1 MDFLGV
7 NAQLLGGFKYTL
19 LIFFITLIA
28 AIPLGLPIA
37 LGSMS
42 RFKPLRWISRAF
54 VWVIRGTPLM
64 LQIMVVFYVP
74 GLVFG
79 TPFRSRIIAVI
90 IAFIINYAAYF
101 SEIYRG
107 GIESIPAGQYEA
119 GQVLGLTKTQT
130 FFKVVLFQVVKRIMA
145 PMSNEVI
152 TLVKDTSLA
161 NVIAVGEL
169 IMSAQNIVKVYAII
183 WPLFYT
189 AIFYLIFC
197 GVLTLLFNAL
207 EKKLLQRLTMAILE
221 VKDLKKSFGD
231 SDVLKGISFSLEE
244 KNVLAIIG
252 SSGSGK
258 TTLLR
263 CINMLETAD
272 SGSITVDGGVV
283 FDSDRTEKLTAEQKR
298 ENQLKIG
305 LVFQSF
311 NLFPQYTALENVTLA
326 AKIHAKNR
334 PDFKQNR
341 KAILAEIEEN
351 GKALLKKVGLSDK
364 MNNYPCE
371 LSGGQQQRVSIARAM
386 ALKPKI
392 LFFDE
397 PTSALDPELTGE
409 ILKVIKDLA
418 AEKMTMVI
426 VTHEMNFAREAAD
439 RIIFMDNGVIEE
451 EGTPE
456 EVFDNPKSERTRE
469 FIAGYSD

>member
-19 LIFFITLIA
+19 LIFFITLVA

-107 GIESIPAGQYEA
+107 GIESIPVGQYEA

-183 WPLFYT
+183 WSLFYT

-207 EKKLLQRLTMAILE
+207 EKKL
-221 VKDLKKSFGD
+221 
-231 SDVLKGISFSLEE
+231 
-244 KNVLAIIG
+244 
-252 SSGSGK
+252 
-258 TTLLR
+258 
-263 CINMLETAD
+263 
-272 SGSITVDGGVV
+272 
-283 FDSDRTEKLTAEQKR
+283 
-298 ENQLKIG
+298 
-305 LVFQSF
+305 
-311 NLFPQYTALENVTLA
+311 
-326 AKIHAKNR
+326 
-334 PDFKQNR
+334 
-341 KAILAEIEEN
+341 
-351 GKALLKKVGLSDK
+351 
-364 MNNYPCE
+364 NYYR
-371 LSGGQQQRVSIARAM
+371 G
-386 ALKPKI
+386 
-392 LFFDE
+392 
-397 PTSALDPELTGE
+397 
-409 ILKVIKDLA
+409 
-418 AEKMTMVI
+418 
-426 VTHEMNFAREAAD
+426 
-439 RIIFMDNGVIEE
+439 
-451 EGTPE
+451 
-456 EVFDNPKSERTRE
+456 
-469 FIAGYSD
+469 

>member
-19 LIFFITLIA
+19 LIFFITLVA

-107 GIESIPAGQYEA
+107 GIESIPVGQYEA

-169 IMSAQNIVKVYAII
+169 TMSAQNIVKVYAII

-207 EKKLLQRLTMAILE
+207 EKKL
-221 VKDLKKSFGD
+221 
-231 SDVLKGISFSLEE
+231 
-244 KNVLAIIG
+244 
-252 SSGSGK
+252 
-258 TTLLR
+258 
-263 CINMLETAD
+263 
-272 SGSITVDGGVV
+272 
-283 FDSDRTEKLTAEQKR
+283 
-298 ENQLKIG
+298 
-305 LVFQSF
+305 
-311 NLFPQYTALENVTLA
+311 
-326 AKIHAKNR
+326 
-334 PDFKQNR
+334 
-341 KAILAEIEEN
+341 
-351 GKALLKKVGLSDK
+351 
-364 MNNYPCE
+364 NYYR
-371 LSGGQQQRVSIARAM
+371 G
-386 ALKPKI
+386 
-392 LFFDE
+392 
-397 PTSALDPELTGE
+397 
-409 ILKVIKDLA
+409 
-418 AEKMTMVI
+418 
-426 VTHEMNFAREAAD
+426 
-439 RIIFMDNGVIEE
+439 
-451 EGTPE
+451 
-456 EVFDNPKSERTRE
+456 
-469 FIAGYSD
+469 

>member
-1 MDFLGV
+1 MDFFGV

-19 LIFFITLIA
+19 LIFFITLVA

-42 RFKPLRWISRAF
+42 RFKPLRWFSRAF

-107 GIESIPAGQYEA
+107 GIESIPVGQYEA

-161 NVIAVGEL
+161 NVIALGEL

-207 EKKLLQRLTMAILE
+207 EKKL
-221 VKDLKKSFGD
+221 
-231 SDVLKGISFSLEE
+231 
-244 KNVLAIIG
+244 
-252 SSGSGK
+252 
-258 TTLLR
+258 
-263 CINMLETAD
+263 
-272 SGSITVDGGVV
+272 
-283 FDSDRTEKLTAEQKR
+283 
-298 ENQLKIG
+298 
-305 LVFQSF
+305 
-311 NLFPQYTALENVTLA
+311 
-326 AKIHAKNR
+326 
-334 PDFKQNR
+334 
-341 KAILAEIEEN
+341 
-351 GKALLKKVGLSDK
+351 
-364 MNNYPCE
+364 NYYR
-371 LSGGQQQRVSIARAM
+371 G
-386 ALKPKI
+386 
-392 LFFDE
+392 
-397 PTSALDPELTGE
+397 
-409 ILKVIKDLA
+409 
-418 AEKMTMVI
+418 
-426 VTHEMNFAREAAD
+426 
-439 RIIFMDNGVIEE
+439 
-451 EGTPE
+451 
-456 EVFDNPKSERTRE
+456 
-469 FIAGYSD
+469 

>member
-19 LIFFITLIA
+19 LIFFITLVA

-42 RFKPLRWISRAF
+42 RFKPLRWLSRAF

-74 GLVFG
+74 GLVLV
-79 TPFRSRIIAVI
+79 TPFRSLIIAVI

-107 GIESIPAGQYEA
+107 GIESIPVGQYEA

-207 EKKLLQRLTMAILE
+207 EKKL
-221 VKDLKKSFGD
+221 
-231 SDVLKGISFSLEE
+231 
-244 KNVLAIIG
+244 
-252 SSGSGK
+252 
-258 TTLLR
+258 
-263 CINMLETAD
+263 
-272 SGSITVDGGVV
+272 
-283 FDSDRTEKLTAEQKR
+283 
-298 ENQLKIG
+298 
-305 LVFQSF
+305 
-311 NLFPQYTALENVTLA
+311 
-326 AKIHAKNR
+326 
-334 PDFKQNR
+334 
-341 KAILAEIEEN
+341 
-351 GKALLKKVGLSDK
+351 
-364 MNNYPCE
+364 NYYR
-371 LSGGQQQRVSIARAM
+371 G
-386 ALKPKI
+386 
-392 LFFDE
+392 
-397 PTSALDPELTGE
+397 
-409 ILKVIKDLA
+409 
-418 AEKMTMVI
+418 
-426 VTHEMNFAREAAD
+426 
-439 RIIFMDNGVIEE
+439 
-451 EGTPE
+451 
-456 EVFDNPKSERTRE
+456 
-469 FIAGYSD
+469 

>member
-54 VWVIRGTPLM
+54 VWVIRGTPLI

-207 EKKLLQRLTMAILE
+207 EKKL
-221 VKDLKKSFGD
+221 
-231 SDVLKGISFSLEE
+231 
-244 KNVLAIIG
+244 
-252 SSGSGK
+252 
-258 TTLLR
+258 
-263 CINMLETAD
+263 
-272 SGSITVDGGVV
+272 
-283 FDSDRTEKLTAEQKR
+283 
-298 ENQLKIG
+298 
-305 LVFQSF
+305 
-311 NLFPQYTALENVTLA
+311 
-326 AKIHAKNR
+326 
-334 PDFKQNR
+334 
-341 KAILAEIEEN
+341 
-351 GKALLKKVGLSDK
+351 
-364 MNNYPCE
+364 NYYR
-371 LSGGQQQRVSIARAM
+371 G
-386 ALKPKI
+386 
-392 LFFDE
+392 
-397 PTSALDPELTGE
+397 
-409 ILKVIKDLA
+409 
-418 AEKMTMVI
+418 
-426 VTHEMNFAREAAD
+426 
-439 RIIFMDNGVIEE
+439 
-451 EGTPE
+451 
-456 EVFDNPKSERTRE
+456 
-469 FIAGYSD
+469 

>member
-19 LIFFITLIA
+19 LIFFITLVA

-64 LQIMVVFYVP
+64 LQIMVVFYVH

-107 GIESIPAGQYEA
+107 GIESIPVGQYEA

-207 EKKLLQRLTMAILE
+207 EKKL
-221 VKDLKKSFGD
+221 
-231 SDVLKGISFSLEE
+231 
-244 KNVLAIIG
+244 
-252 SSGSGK
+252 
-258 TTLLR
+258 
-263 CINMLETAD
+263 
-272 SGSITVDGGVV
+272 
-283 FDSDRTEKLTAEQKR
+283 
-298 ENQLKIG
+298 
-305 LVFQSF
+305 
-311 NLFPQYTALENVTLA
+311 
-326 AKIHAKNR
+326 
-334 PDFKQNR
+334 
-341 KAILAEIEEN
+341 
-351 GKALLKKVGLSDK
+351 
-364 MNNYPCE
+364 NYYR
-371 LSGGQQQRVSIARAM
+371 G
-386 ALKPKI
+386 
-392 LFFDE
+392 
-397 PTSALDPELTGE
+397 
-409 ILKVIKDLA
+409 
-418 AEKMTMVI
+418 
-426 VTHEMNFAREAAD
+426 
-439 RIIFMDNGVIEE
+439 
-451 EGTPE
+451 
-456 EVFDNPKSERTRE
+456 
-469 FIAGYSD
+469 

>member
-19 LIFFITLIA
+19 LIFFITLVA

-183 WPLFYT
+183 WPLFHT

-207 EKKLLQRLTMAILE
+207 EKKL
-221 VKDLKKSFGD
+221 
-231 SDVLKGISFSLEE
+231 
-244 KNVLAIIG
+244 
-252 SSGSGK
+252 
-258 TTLLR
+258 
-263 CINMLETAD
+263 
-272 SGSITVDGGVV
+272 
-283 FDSDRTEKLTAEQKR
+283 
-298 ENQLKIG
+298 
-305 LVFQSF
+305 
-311 NLFPQYTALENVTLA
+311 
-326 AKIHAKNR
+326 
-334 PDFKQNR
+334 
-341 KAILAEIEEN
+341 
-351 GKALLKKVGLSDK
+351 
-364 MNNYPCE
+364 NYYR
-371 LSGGQQQRVSIARAM
+371 G
-386 ALKPKI
+386 
-392 LFFDE
+392 
-397 PTSALDPELTGE
+397 
-409 ILKVIKDLA
+409 
-418 AEKMTMVI
+418 
-426 VTHEMNFAREAAD
+426 
-439 RIIFMDNGVIEE
+439 
-451 EGTPE
+451 
-456 EVFDNPKSERTRE
+456 
-469 FIAGYSD
+469 

>member
-19 LIFFITLIA
+19 LIFFITLVA

-42 RFKPLRWISRAF
+42 RFKPLRWLSRAF

-107 GIESIPAGQYEA
+107 GIESIPVGQYEA

-130 FFKVVLFQVVKRIMA
+130 FFKVVLVQVVKRIMA

-207 EKKLLQRLTMAILE
+207 EKKL
-221 VKDLKKSFGD
+221 
-231 SDVLKGISFSLEE
+231 
-244 KNVLAIIG
+244 
-252 SSGSGK
+252 
-258 TTLLR
+258 
-263 CINMLETAD
+263 
-272 SGSITVDGGVV
+272 
-283 FDSDRTEKLTAEQKR
+283 
-298 ENQLKIG
+298 
-305 LVFQSF
+305 
-311 NLFPQYTALENVTLA
+311 
-326 AKIHAKNR
+326 
-334 PDFKQNR
+334 
-341 KAILAEIEEN
+341 
-351 GKALLKKVGLSDK
+351 
-364 MNNYPCE
+364 NYYR
-371 LSGGQQQRVSIARAM
+371 G
-386 ALKPKI
+386 
-392 LFFDE
+392 
-397 PTSALDPELTGE
+397 
-409 ILKVIKDLA
+409 
-418 AEKMTMVI
+418 
-426 VTHEMNFAREAAD
+426 
-439 RIIFMDNGVIEE
+439 
-451 EGTPE
+451 
-456 EVFDNPKSERTRE
+456 
-469 FIAGYSD
+469 

>member
-19 LIFFITLIA
+19 LIFFITLVA
-28 AIPLGLPIA
+28 AVPLGLPIA

-107 GIESIPAGQYEA
+107 GIESIPVGQYEA

-207 EKKLLQRLTMAILE
+207 EKKL
-221 VKDLKKSFGD
+221 
-231 SDVLKGISFSLEE
+231 
-244 KNVLAIIG
+244 
-252 SSGSGK
+252 
-258 TTLLR
+258 
-263 CINMLETAD
+263 
-272 SGSITVDGGVV
+272 
-283 FDSDRTEKLTAEQKR
+283 
-298 ENQLKIG
+298 
-305 LVFQSF
+305 
-311 NLFPQYTALENVTLA
+311 
-326 AKIHAKNR
+326 
-334 PDFKQNR
+334 
-341 KAILAEIEEN
+341 
-351 GKALLKKVGLSDK
+351 
-364 MNNYPCE
+364 NYYR
-371 LSGGQQQRVSIARAM
+371 G
-386 ALKPKI
+386 
-392 LFFDE
+392 
-397 PTSALDPELTGE
+397 
-409 ILKVIKDLA
+409 
-418 AEKMTMVI
+418 
-426 VTHEMNFAREAAD
+426 
-439 RIIFMDNGVIEE
+439 
-451 EGTPE
+451 
-456 EVFDNPKSERTRE
+456 
-469 FIAGYSD
+469 

>member
-169 IMSAQNIVKVYAII
+169 IMSAQNIVKVYGII

-207 EKKLLQRLTMAILE
+207 EKKL
-221 VKDLKKSFGD
+221 
-231 SDVLKGISFSLEE
+231 
-244 KNVLAIIG
+244 
-252 SSGSGK
+252 
-258 TTLLR
+258 
-263 CINMLETAD
+263 
-272 SGSITVDGGVV
+272 
-283 FDSDRTEKLTAEQKR
+283 
-298 ENQLKIG
+298 
-305 LVFQSF
+305 
-311 NLFPQYTALENVTLA
+311 
-326 AKIHAKNR
+326 
-334 PDFKQNR
+334 
-341 KAILAEIEEN
+341 
-351 GKALLKKVGLSDK
+351 
-364 MNNYPCE
+364 NYYR
-371 LSGGQQQRVSIARAM
+371 G
-386 ALKPKI
+386 
-392 LFFDE
+392 
-397 PTSALDPELTGE
+397 
-409 ILKVIKDLA
+409 
-418 AEKMTMVI
+418 
-426 VTHEMNFAREAAD
+426 
-439 RIIFMDNGVIEE
+439 
-451 EGTPE
+451 
-456 EVFDNPKSERTRE
+456 
-469 FIAGYSD
+469 

>member
-19 LIFFITLIA
+19 LIFFITLVA

-42 RFKPLRWISRAF
+42 RFKPLCWISRAF

-107 GIESIPAGQYEA
+107 GIESIPVGQYEA

-207 EKKLLQRLTMAILE
+207 EKKL
-221 VKDLKKSFGD
+221 
-231 SDVLKGISFSLEE
+231 
-244 KNVLAIIG
+244 
-252 SSGSGK
+252 
-258 TTLLR
+258 
-263 CINMLETAD
+263 
-272 SGSITVDGGVV
+272 
-283 FDSDRTEKLTAEQKR
+283 
-298 ENQLKIG
+298 
-305 LVFQSF
+305 
-311 NLFPQYTALENVTLA
+311 
-326 AKIHAKNR
+326 
-334 PDFKQNR
+334 
-341 KAILAEIEEN
+341 
-351 GKALLKKVGLSDK
+351 
-364 MNNYPCE
+364 NYYR
-371 LSGGQQQRVSIARAM
+371 G
-386 ALKPKI
+386 
-392 LFFDE
+392 
-397 PTSALDPELTGE
+397 
-409 ILKVIKDLA
+409 
-418 AEKMTMVI
+418 
-426 VTHEMNFAREAAD
+426 
-439 RIIFMDNGVIEE
+439 
-451 EGTPE
+451 
-456 EVFDNPKSERTRE
+456 
-469 FIAGYSD
+469 

>member
-64 LQIMVVFYVP
+64 LQIMVVLYVP

-107 GIESIPAGQYEA
+107 GIESIPSGQYEA

-207 EKKLLQRLTMAILE
+207 EKKL
-221 VKDLKKSFGD
+221 
-231 SDVLKGISFSLEE
+231 
-244 KNVLAIIG
+244 
-252 SSGSGK
+252 
-258 TTLLR
+258 
-263 CINMLETAD
+263 
-272 SGSITVDGGVV
+272 
-283 FDSDRTEKLTAEQKR
+283 
-298 ENQLKIG
+298 
-305 LVFQSF
+305 
-311 NLFPQYTALENVTLA
+311 
-326 AKIHAKNR
+326 
-334 PDFKQNR
+334 
-341 KAILAEIEEN
+341 
-351 GKALLKKVGLSDK
+351 
-364 MNNYPCE
+364 NYYR
-371 LSGGQQQRVSIARAM
+371 G
-386 ALKPKI
+386 
-392 LFFDE
+392 
-397 PTSALDPELTGE
+397 
-409 ILKVIKDLA
+409 
-418 AEKMTMVI
+418 
-426 VTHEMNFAREAAD
+426 
-439 RIIFMDNGVIEE
+439 
-451 EGTPE
+451 
-456 EVFDNPKSERTRE
+456 
-469 FIAGYSD
+469 

>member
-169 IMSAQNIVKVYAII
+169 IMSAQNIVIVYAII

-207 EKKLLQRLTMAILE
+207 EKKL
-221 VKDLKKSFGD
+221 
-231 SDVLKGISFSLEE
+231 
-244 KNVLAIIG
+244 
-252 SSGSGK
+252 
-258 TTLLR
+258 
-263 CINMLETAD
+263 
-272 SGSITVDGGVV
+272 
-283 FDSDRTEKLTAEQKR
+283 
-298 ENQLKIG
+298 
-305 LVFQSF
+305 
-311 NLFPQYTALENVTLA
+311 
-326 AKIHAKNR
+326 
-334 PDFKQNR
+334 
-341 KAILAEIEEN
+341 
-351 GKALLKKVGLSDK
+351 
-364 MNNYPCE
+364 NYYR
-371 LSGGQQQRVSIARAM
+371 G
-386 ALKPKI
+386 
-392 LFFDE
+392 
-397 PTSALDPELTGE
+397 
-409 ILKVIKDLA
+409 
-418 AEKMTMVI
+418 
-426 VTHEMNFAREAAD
+426 
-439 RIIFMDNGVIEE
+439 
-451 EGTPE
+451 
-456 EVFDNPKSERTRE
+456 
-469 FIAGYSD
+469 

>member
-189 AIFYLIFC
+189 AIFYLFQY

-207 EKKLLQRLTMAILE
+207 EKKL
-221 VKDLKKSFGD
+221 
-231 SDVLKGISFSLEE
+231 
-244 KNVLAIIG
+244 
-252 SSGSGK
+252 
-258 TTLLR
+258 
-263 CINMLETAD
+263 
-272 SGSITVDGGVV
+272 
-283 FDSDRTEKLTAEQKR
+283 
-298 ENQLKIG
+298 
-305 LVFQSF
+305 
-311 NLFPQYTALENVTLA
+311 
-326 AKIHAKNR
+326 
-334 PDFKQNR
+334 
-341 KAILAEIEEN
+341 
-351 GKALLKKVGLSDK
+351 
-364 MNNYPCE
+364 NYYR
-371 LSGGQQQRVSIARAM
+371 G
-386 ALKPKI
+386 
-392 LFFDE
+392 
-397 PTSALDPELTGE
+397 
-409 ILKVIKDLA
+409 
-418 AEKMTMVI
+418 
-426 VTHEMNFAREAAD
+426 
-439 RIIFMDNGVIEE
+439 
-451 EGTPE
+451 
-456 EVFDNPKSERTRE
+456 
-469 FIAGYSD
+469 

>member
-19 LIFFITLIA
+19 LIFFITLVA

-42 RFKPLRWISRAF
+42 RFKPLRWLSRAF

-107 GIESIPAGQYEA
+107 GIESIPFGQYEA

-207 EKKLLQRLTMAILE
+207 EKKL
-221 VKDLKKSFGD
+221 
-231 SDVLKGISFSLEE
+231 
-244 KNVLAIIG
+244 
-252 SSGSGK
+252 
-258 TTLLR
+258 
-263 CINMLETAD
+263 
-272 SGSITVDGGVV
+272 
-283 FDSDRTEKLTAEQKR
+283 
-298 ENQLKIG
+298 
-305 LVFQSF
+305 
-311 NLFPQYTALENVTLA
+311 
-326 AKIHAKNR
+326 
-334 PDFKQNR
+334 
-341 KAILAEIEEN
+341 
-351 GKALLKKVGLSDK
+351 
-364 MNNYPCE
+364 NYYR
-371 LSGGQQQRVSIARAM
+371 G
-386 ALKPKI
+386 
-392 LFFDE
+392 
-397 PTSALDPELTGE
+397 
-409 ILKVIKDLA
+409 
-418 AEKMTMVI
+418 
-426 VTHEMNFAREAAD
+426 
-439 RIIFMDNGVIEE
+439 
-451 EGTPE
+451 
-456 EVFDNPKSERTRE
+456 
-469 FIAGYSD
+469 

>member
-19 LIFFITLIA
+19 LIFFLTLVA

-107 GIESIPAGQYEA
+107 GIESIPVGQYEA

-130 FFKVVLFQVVKRIMA
+130 FFKVVLFQVIKRIMA

-207 EKKLLQRLTMAILE
+207 EKKL
-221 VKDLKKSFGD
+221 
-231 SDVLKGISFSLEE
+231 
-244 KNVLAIIG
+244 
-252 SSGSGK
+252 
-258 TTLLR
+258 
-263 CINMLETAD
+263 
-272 SGSITVDGGVV
+272 
-283 FDSDRTEKLTAEQKR
+283 
-298 ENQLKIG
+298 
-305 LVFQSF
+305 
-311 NLFPQYTALENVTLA
+311 
-326 AKIHAKNR
+326 
-334 PDFKQNR
+334 
-341 KAILAEIEEN
+341 
-351 GKALLKKVGLSDK
+351 
-364 MNNYPCE
+364 NYYR
-371 LSGGQQQRVSIARAM
+371 G
-386 ALKPKI
+386 
-392 LFFDE
+392 
-397 PTSALDPELTGE
+397 
-409 ILKVIKDLA
+409 
-418 AEKMTMVI
+418 
-426 VTHEMNFAREAAD
+426 
-439 RIIFMDNGVIEE
+439 
-451 EGTPE
+451 
-456 EVFDNPKSERTRE
+456 
-469 FIAGYSD
+469 

>member
-42 RFKPLRWISRAF
+42 RFKPMRWISRAF

-107 GIESIPAGQYEA
+107 GIESIPSGQYEA

-207 EKKLLQRLTMAILE
+207 EKKL
-221 VKDLKKSFGD
+221 
-231 SDVLKGISFSLEE
+231 
-244 KNVLAIIG
+244 
-252 SSGSGK
+252 
-258 TTLLR
+258 
-263 CINMLETAD
+263 
-272 SGSITVDGGVV
+272 
-283 FDSDRTEKLTAEQKR
+283 
-298 ENQLKIG
+298 
-305 LVFQSF
+305 
-311 NLFPQYTALENVTLA
+311 
-326 AKIHAKNR
+326 
-334 PDFKQNR
+334 
-341 KAILAEIEEN
+341 
-351 GKALLKKVGLSDK
+351 
-364 MNNYPCE
+364 NYYR
-371 LSGGQQQRVSIARAM
+371 G
-386 ALKPKI
+386 
-392 LFFDE
+392 
-397 PTSALDPELTGE
+397 
-409 ILKVIKDLA
+409 
-418 AEKMTMVI
+418 
-426 VTHEMNFAREAAD
+426 
-439 RIIFMDNGVIEE
+439 
-451 EGTPE
+451 
-456 EVFDNPKSERTRE
+456 
-469 FIAGYSD
+469 